1 MFATVFTNI
10 MENTTEF
17 LILNFVI
24 DTINYK

>member
-1 MFATVFTNI
+1 MFPTVFTNI